1 MEGCMVFCGVVGSL
15 SVRILEERHPAFR
28 GVSWTWR
35 DD

>member
-1 MEGCMVFCGVVGSL
+1 MVVCGVVGSL
-15 SVRILEERHPAFR
+15 NVRILEERHLRAFR